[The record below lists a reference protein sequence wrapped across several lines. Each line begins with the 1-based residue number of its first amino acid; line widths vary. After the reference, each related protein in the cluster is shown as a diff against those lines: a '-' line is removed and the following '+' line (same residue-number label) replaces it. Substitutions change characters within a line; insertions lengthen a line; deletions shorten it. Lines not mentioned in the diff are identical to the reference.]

1 MTENKDSLR
10 FRSPQIAIVE
20 ASAGSGK
27 TYALAKRF
35 LQLLINRSDPPASD
49 LGTILA
55 ITFTNKAAYE
65 MKERILEILK
75 NIALDSFTTPEQKK
89 DIIDS
94 LGVEYDFARR
104 KAYLLIEEVIRHY
117 SFFGVKTIDSFINS
131 LLLGC
136 SLHISR
142 SASFRIK
149 RNYREALLY
158 SLDTLIDKSLSDP
171 DLGKDLNTFL
181 RHYLFVENRGSWFPK
196 DQILALMTAL
206 FELVNRYGKDF
217 SKYKID
223 IDSLFK
229 GKSDIYKDIKKLAEI
244 LPSNIN
250 ERSRK
255 SILSFL
261 QKEEHQ
267 FEISHLP
274 NSLAKPE
281 PPLNKGETASDDFFK
296 QWSRIYRKI
305 KKMVELE
312 AEVSYNPYI
321 GLFNKVKD
329 IFESFSEKE
338 DVLFLNQLN
347 HQARFLFSRQGITVA
362 ELYYRLATQFR
373 HYLIDEFQ
381 DTSFLQWN
389 NLETMVEEGLSS
401 GGTLF
406 YVGDK
411 KQAIYRFRGGQSQL
425 FGEIK
430 NKFQHYNPVTLS
442 LQKNWRSHKQI
453 VEFNNFI
460 FSPQNLL
467 RFLKGSKI
475 SEKLKED
482 KYLEPIADNFSDSRQ
497 SHKEGNN
504 CGYVYAEKL
513 NEANQTE
520 RDRVVRKKIVN
531 LINEL
536 KKRFSLADIA
546 LLTRDNRE
554 LELLTGW
561 LLEEG
566 FSVESEKTLNVLK
579 HPQIKEIISLLQ
591 FLHSPVDDL
600 SFASFI
606 LGDIFNKKTELGKDE
621 IKKFLFELNRNKQKA
636 KINLY
641 RKFEDQFPEIWK
653 REIAPFFKTVGF
665 ISPYQLLIA
674 VYRQF
679 ELSKNFPQVQAFFK
693 KFLQLCKDSQEEESG
708 LWGFLSYLKEPD
720 PEKPYVKIVAKNSL
734 KILTIHKS
742 KGLEFPVV
750 IIPFLKMSI
759 SAETGTTGTKSYL
772 EERGQ
777 GSDFTLHLLRI
788 TKEYRR
794 YSRRLSRIYQS
805 SYQQSCIDELN
816 NIYVALT
823 RPKNEL
829 YIFIPRKSGNSINQ
843 ASFLLD
849 QETIEKGKKIKYPS
863 PQFRPEIE
871 KIEASLYKD
880 WARCLSE
887 DFSGQALGQQRAEAK
902 EGIILH
908 RALSV
913 IGDCSKGNL
922 ENYID
927 AALTQIKNN
936 FFIKNISIYRDKL
949 KKIVTSKNLKEIF
962 FQPQAVCYCEK
973 ELVNQMGFTKRIDRL
988 LVFENK
994 AVIIDYKKNR
1004 GFEEKHYDQLKDYAK
1019 AVADIYPGK
1028 IVKGVIVYLEEL
1040 EKEYLF

>member
-1 MTENKDSLR
+1 MTENKVSLQVK
-10 FRSPQIAIVE
+10 SPQIVIVE

-35 LQLLINRSDPPASD
+35 LQLLINRFNPPASD

-75 NIALDSFTTPEQKK
+75 NIALDSFPTPDQKK

-94 LGVEYDFARR
+94 LGVDYNFARQ
-104 KAYLLIEEVIRHY
+104 KSYLLIEEVIRHY

-149 RNYREALLY
+149 RNYKEALLY
-158 SLDTLIDKSLSDP
+158 ALDTLIDKSLSEP
-171 DLGKDLNTFL
+171 GLGKELNTFL

-196 DQILALMTAL
+196 DQILELMTAL
-206 FELVNRYGKDF
+206 FELVNRYGKGF
-217 SKYKID
+217 SKYEID

-229 GKSDIYKDIKKLAEI
+229 EKSDIYKKIKELAEN
-244 LPSNIN
+244 LPVNIN
-250 ERSRK
+250 KRSKK

-261 QKEEHQ
+261 QKQDHQ
-267 FEISHLP
+267 FEISNLP
-274 NSLAKPE
+274 NNLSKPE
-281 PPLNKGETASDDFFK
+281 PPLNKGKAASEDFLK
-296 QWSRIYRKI
+296 KWGRIYRQV

-329 IFESFSEKE
+329 IFESFSEEE

-347 HQARFLFSRQGITVA
+347 HQARFLFSQEGITVA

-381 DTSFLQWN
+381 DTSYLQWN
-389 NLETMVEEGLSS
+389 NLEKMIEEGLSS
-401 GGTLF
+401 GGTFF

-430 NKFQHYNPVTLS
+430 NKFQHYNPITLS

-460 FSPQNLL
+460 FSSQNLL
-467 RFLKGSKI
+467 RFLKESKI
-475 SEKLKED
+475 SQELKED
-482 KYLEPIADNFSDSRQ
+482 KYLEPIVDNFFDSRQ
-497 SHKEGNN
+497 SHKKGND

-520 RDRVVRKKIVN
+520 RDRVVRKKIVG

-579 HPQIKEIISLLQ
+579 HPQIKEIINFLQ

-606 LGDIFNKKTELGKDE
+606 LGDIFNKKAELGKDK
-621 IKKFLFELNRNKQKA
+621 IKKFLFNLNRNKKKT

-641 RKFEDQFPEIWK
+641 RKFADQFPEIWK
-653 REIAPFFKTVGF
+653 REISPFFKTVGF

-674 VYRQF
+674 VYGQF
-679 ELSKNFPQVQAFFK
+679 ELSKNFPQAQAFLK

-720 PEKPYVKIVAKNSL
+720 PEKLYVKIVAKNSL
-734 KILTIHKS
+734 KILTIHKA

-750 IIPFLKMSI
+750 IVPFLKMSI
-759 SAETGTTGTKSYL
+759 SAETGTAGTKSYL
-772 EERGQ
+772 EEKEIDNGLK
-777 GSDFTLHLLRI
+777 LHLLRI
-788 TKEYRR
+788 TKDYRR
-794 YSRRLSRIYQS
+794 YSRRLSRVYQR

-829 YIFIPRKSGNSINQ
+829 YLFIPRKSGNSINQ
-843 ASFLLD
+843 ALFLLD
-849 QETIEKGKKIKYPS
+849 QEMIEKGKKIKYPS
-863 PQFRPEIE
+863 LQLRPEIE
-871 KIEASLYKD
+871 KIGASLYKD

-887 DFSGQALGQQRAEAK
+887 DVSGQALNQQKPEIK

-908 RALSV
+908 RALAV
-913 IGDCSKGNL
+913 IGDCSQGNF
-922 ENYID
+922 ENYIEI
-927 AALTQIKNN
+927 ALTQVKNN
-936 FFIKNISIYRDKL
+936 FFIKNINIYRDKL
-949 KKIVTSKNLKEIF
+949 KKIITNKNLKEIF
-962 FQPQAVCYCEK
+962 FQPQAACYCEK
-973 ELVNQMGFTKRIDRL
+973 ELVDKMGFTKRIDRL
-988 LVFENK
+988 LVFKDK

-1004 GFEEKHYDQLKDYAK
+1004 GFEEKHYKQLKDYAK